1 MATDPVC
8 FAFVDE
14 EKARFKS
21 TFRDT
26 DYYFCTNHCRK
37 QFDEDPK
44 KYTRIPSEIS
54 IEPGEVE
61 QVLHEHPMLAEAA
74 VVAYSA

>member
-8 FAFVDE
+8 FAFVDD

-54 IEPGEVE
+54 IEPGEG
-61 QVLHEHPMLAEAA
+61 
-74 VVAYSA
+74 SC